1 MHVVFGAAGAL
12 GSAIVQNLA
21 QQNKAVRAVVR
32 DVGRARKV
40 LPSSTEI
47 LVADVSKPDS
57 IKPAFQNA
65 SVIYHC
71 VNVSYDKWTEVMPLV
86 TGNILEGAIETQANV
101 VFPGNVYVYGRF
113 QKVPATEDH
122 ALAAT
127 AKKGKLRITLER
139 KLMDAHSDGKVK
151 VVIPRFPDYYG
162 PNVTNKLMKPIFMAA
177 LSGKKARWVGNLDV
191 RHDLVFIEDAAAACI
206 MLGETAS
213 AYGEVWHVPGAG
225 SITGREFIDMAFRA
239 AGNKPNIGLLSGRSI
254 RVAGLINSDAREMI
268 ELMYEF
274 EEPLVLDG
282 ASFLLNFLCSS
293 ILLMRKE
300 LERQSTGS
308 IKLVSYYS

>member
-12 GSAIVQNLA
+12 GAAIVQNLA

-32 DVGRARKV
+32 DVGRARRV
-40 LPSSTEI
+40 LPSSAEI
-47 LVADVSKPDS
+47 VVGDASKADS
-57 IKPAFQNA
+57 IKPAFQNV

-71 VNVSYDKWTEVMPLV
+71 VNVPYNEWTEVMPLV
-86 TGNILEGAIETQANV
+86 TDNILTGAIEKHASL

-113 QKVPATEDH
+113 QSIPATEDH
-122 ALAAT
+122 PLAAT
-127 AKKGKLRITLER
+127 AKKGKLRISLER
-139 KLMDAHSDGKVK
+139 KLMDAHNKGKVR

-177 LSGKKARWVGNLDV
+177 LSRKRARWIGNLDV

-206 MLGETAS
+206 MLSETAS

-225 SITGREFIDMAFRA
+225 PITGREFIDMAFRA
-239 AGNKPNIGLLSGRSI
+239 AGNKPNIGLLRGHSL
-254 RVAGLINSDAREMI
+254 RVAGLMNSDAREMI

-282 ASFLLNFLCSS
+282 
-293 ILLMRKE
+293 RKF
-300 LERQSTGS
+300 STEFPLFKYTSHDEGIRKTIHWFS
-308 IKLVSYYS
+308 QIIY

>member
-12 GSAIVQNLA
+12 GAAIVQNLA
-21 QQNKAVRAVVR
+21 QQNKAVHAVVR

-127 AKKGKLRITLER
+127 AKKGKLRITLGR

-177 LSGKKARWVGNLDV
+177 LSGKKAGWVGNLDV

-225 SITGREFIDMAFRA
+225 SIMGREFINMAFRA

-282 ASFLLNFLCSS
+282 SKFSTKFPLFKYTSHEEG
-293 ILLMRKE
+293 IRKTINWF
-300 LERQSTGS
+300 RQ
-308 IKLVSYYS
+308 VS

>member
-12 GSAIVQNLA
+12 GAAIVQNLA

-32 DVGRARKV
+32 DDGRARKV
-40 LPSSTEI
+40 LPSSAEI
-47 LVADVSKPDS
+47 VVADASKPDS
-57 IKPAFQNA
+57 IKPAF
-65 SVIYHC
+65 H
-71 VNVSYDKWTEVMPLV
+71 NVPYDKWTEVMPLV
-86 TGNILEGAIETQANV
+86 TGNILACAIETQANV

-113 QKVPATEDH
+113 QRVPATEDH

-127 AKKGKLRITLER
+127 GKKGKLRIALER
-139 KLMDAHSDGKVK
+139 KLMDAHSDSKVK

-162 PNVTNKLMKPIFMAA
+162 PNVTNKLMKPIVMAA
-177 LSGKKARWVGNLDV
+177 LSGKKARWVRNLNV

-206 MLGETAS
+206 MLGETPS

-225 SITGREFIDMAFRA
+225 PITGREFIDMAFRA
-239 AGNKPNIGLLSGRSI
+239 AGNKPNIGLLSGRMLRI
-254 RVAGLINSDAREMI
+254 VGLVNSDAREMI

-282 ASFLLNFLCSS
+282 SKFSTEFPLFKYTSHEEG
-293 ILLMRKE
+293 IRKTIHWF
-300 LERQSTGS
+300 R
-308 IKLVSYYS
+308 

>member
-1 MHVVFGAAGAL
+1 M
-12 GSAIVQNLA
+12 
-21 QQNKAVRAVVR
+21 VR

-282 ASFLLNFLCSS
+282 SKFSTKFPLFKYTSHEEG
-293 ILLMRKE
+293 IRKTINWF
-300 LERQSTGS
+300 RQ
-308 IKLVSYYS
+308 VS

>member
-12 GSAIVQNLA
+12 GAAIVQNLA
-21 QQNKAVRAVVR
+21 KQNKPVRAVVR
-32 DVGRARKV
+32 DVGRSRKV
-40 LPSSTEI
+40 LPSSAEI
-47 LVADVSKPDS
+47 VVADASKPDS
-57 IKPAFQNA
+57 IKTAFNNV

-71 VNVSYDKWTEVMPLV
+71 VNVPYDEWTEVMPLV
-86 TGNILEGAIETQANV
+86 TDNILAGAIETHANF

-113 QKVPATEDH
+113 QGIPATEDH
-122 ALAAT
+122 PLAAT

-139 KLMDAHSDGKVK
+139 KLMDAHSNGKVK

-177 LSGKKARWVGNLDV
+177 LSGKKASWIGNLDV
-191 RHDLVFIEDAAAACI
+191 RHDLVFVEDAAAACV

-213 AYGEVWHVPGAG
+213 AYGELWHVSGAG
-225 SITGREFIDMAFRA
+225 PITGREFIDMAFKA
-239 AGNKPNIGLLSGRSI
+239 AGNKPNIGLLGGRSLRI
-254 RVAGLINSDAREMI
+254 AGLMNSDAREMI

-282 ASFLLNFLCSS
+282 SKFSAEFPLFKYTSHEEG
-293 ILLMRKE
+293 IRKTIHWF
-300 LERQSTGS
+300 RQV
-308 IKLVSYYS
+308 IY

>member
-1 MHVVFGAAGAL
+1 M
-12 GSAIVQNLA
+12 
-21 QQNKAVRAVVR
+21 VR

-127 AKKGKLRITLER
+127 AKKGKLRITLGR

-177 LSGKKARWVGNLDV
+177 LSGKKAGWVGNLDV

-225 SITGREFIDMAFRA
+225 SIMGREFINMAFRA

-282 ASFLLNFLCSS
+282 SKFSTKFPLFKYTSHEEG
-293 ILLMRKE
+293 IRKTINWF
-300 LERQSTGS
+300 RQ
-308 IKLVSYYS
+308 VS

>member
-1 MHVVFGAAGAL
+1 MHVVFDAAL
-12 GSAIVQNLA
+12 GAAIVQNLA
-21 QQNKAVRAVVR
+21 QQNKAVHAVVR

-127 AKKGKLRITLER
+127 AKKGKLRITLGR

-177 LSGKKARWVGNLDV
+177 LSGKKAGWVGNLDV

-225 SITGREFIDMAFRA
+225 SIMGREFINMAFRA

-282 ASFLLNFLCSS
+282 SKFSTKFPLFKYTSHEEG
-293 ILLMRKE
+293 IRKTINWF
-300 LERQSTGS
+300 RQ
-308 IKLVSYYS
+308 VS

>member
-12 GSAIVQNLA
+12 GAAIVQNLA

-177 LSGKKARWVGNLDV
+177 LSGKKAGWVGNLDV

-225 SITGREFIDMAFRA
+225 SIMGREFINMAFRA

-282 ASFLLNFLCSS
+282 SKFSTKFPLFKYTSHEEG
-293 ILLMRKE
+293 IRKTISWFH
-300 LERQSTGS
+300 Q
-308 IKLVSYYS
+308 VS

>member
-12 GSAIVQNLA
+12 GAAIVQNLA

-32 DVGRARKV
+32 DVGQARKV
-40 LPSSTEI
+40 LPSSAEI
-47 LVADVSKPDS
+47 VVADASKPDS
-57 IKPAFQNA
+57 IKPAFPNV

-71 VNVSYDKWTEVMPLV
+71 INVPYDKWTEVMPLV
-86 TGNILEGAIETQANV
+86 TDNILAGAIERQASV

-113 QKVPATEDH
+113 QRIPATEDH
-122 ALAAT
+122 PLAAT
-127 AKKGKLRITLER
+127 GKKGKLRIVLER
-139 KLMDAHSDGKVK
+139 KLMDAHNNGKVK

-177 LSGKKARWVGNLDV
+177 LSGKKASWIGNLDV

-206 MLGETAS
+206 MLGENAS
-213 AYGEVWHVPGAG
+213 AHVEVWHVPGAG
-225 SITGREFIDMAFRA
+225 PITGREFIDMAFKA

-254 RVAGLINSDAREMI
+254 RVAGLMNSDAREMI

-282 ASFLLNFLCSS
+282 SKFSTEFPLFKYTSYEEG
-293 ILLMRKE
+293 IRKTIDWF
-300 LERQSTGS
+300 RQA
-308 IKLVSYYS
+308 IY